1 MAGRNA
7 NIRTAK
13 KGDGGAGCWNVISS
27 PNSGLSSRLNA
38 VTGSGNDVWA
48 VGYSGDGNRSV
59 TLTLHWDGNAW
70 SVVPSPNVGGDSNF
84 LYGVSGSGNDV
95 WAVGS
100 YFTFDQGFHVTR
112 SLTLHWNGSAW
123 SVAPSPNPGFWGNDL
138 YAVTGSGNDLWAVGD
153 YSDQIGRTLTLHWD
167 GSTWSYV
174 PSPTVGQNN
183 NELTAVAGNG
193 NDVWA
198 VGYYNS
204 VGTVTLHWNGSTWSL
219 VPSPNPGISV
229 NALYGVSGSG
239 NDVWAVGQNDITGD
253 IYRTLTLHWNGSA
266 WSHVPSPN
274 LPPSNNSPLTA
285 VSGSGTDVWAVGY
298 SGEPSLGQA
307 LTMHWDGSV
316 WSLVP
321 SANPGMQANEPY
333 GVTGHGNDVWAVGDY
348 INACCNAKTLTLRWT
363 SPCTPIPE
371 STVSRK
377 THGAAGN
384 FDVDLPLTGTPGIEC
399 RRGGSTN
406 DYTIVV
412 TFGSA
417 VTVNG
422 TPQAQVTSGIG
433 EVGSGGVGN
442 GGMVTVSG
450 NAVTIPLTNIANA
463 QTINVTLF
471 GVDNGSGSGNVVL
484 PMSVLVGDSSGDGR
498 VNATDVVQT
507 KSRVGQPVLGTS
519 FRSDVDAN
527 GVINATDTSII
538 KAHVGTSLRNDY

>member
-1 MAGRNA
+1 VKARSFTPGIIAILSFAVLFLPLFSRALPENMAGRNA

-70 SVVPSPNVGGDSNF
+70 SVVPSPNVAGDSNF

-138 YAVTGSGNDLWAVGD
+138 YAVTGSGNDLWAVGG

-183 NELTAVAGNG
+183 NELTAVAGSG

-198 VGYYNS
+198 VGYYGS
-204 VGTVTLHWNGSTWSL
+204 LGFTVTLHWNGSTWSL
-219 VPSPNPGISV
+219 
-229 NALYGVSGSG
+229 
-239 NDVWAVGQNDITGD
+239 
-253 IYRTLTLHWNGSA
+253 
-266 WSHVPSPN
+266 VPSPN

-307 LTMHWDGSV
+307 QDFLTQHGSDMIDRF
-316 WSLVP
+316 
-321 SANPGMQANEPY
+321 A
-333 GVTGHGNDVWAVGDY
+333 
-348 INACCNAKTLTLRWT
+348 
-363 SPCTPIPE
+363 
-371 STVSRK
+371 
-377 THGAAGN
+377 
-384 FDVDLPLTGTPGIEC
+384 
-399 RRGGSTN
+399 
-406 DYTIVV
+406 
-412 TFGSA
+412 
-417 VTVNG
+417 
-422 TPQAQVTSGIG
+422 
-433 EVGSGGVGN
+433 
-442 GGMVTVSG
+442 
-450 NAVTIPLTNIANA
+450 
-463 QTINVTLF
+463 
-471 GVDNGSGSGNVVL
+471 
-484 PMSVLVGDSSGDGR
+484 
-498 VNATDVVQT
+498 
-507 KSRVGQPVLGTS
+507 
-519 FRSDVDAN
+519 
-527 GVINATDTSII
+527 
-538 KAHVGTSLRNDY
+538 